1 MIKIRVTYVDNEK
14 GNKELDEAL
23 SILEDKFNIINKSKI
38 YKGRGTSQ
46 YNNIYLDVELE
57 EK

>member
-1 MIKIRVTYVDNEK
+1 MIKIRVTYVDNKK

-23 SILEDKFNIINKSKI
+23 SILEDKFNIIKKSKI
-38 YKGRGTSQ
+38 YKGRGILQ